1 MLAIISPSKN
11 LNDQPEHITDEY
23 SIPSF
28 LEESKVLIEKLR
40 TFTPK
45 KLQKIMSINSKLAT
59 LNFERFHN
67 WSGSVSPAD
76 AHRAILMFNGE
87 VFNGLQ
93 AKTLSKN
100 DLEYSQEKIRL
111 LSGLYG
117 LLRPLD
123 LVQPYRLEMGTQ
135 MTVNRKKGLYKF
147 WGNKLTDELNNDLS
161 GHKEKVLLNLA
172 SNEYFNAINPKKLKA
187 RIIKCQFKEER
198 NGKLQFITIFGK
210 KARGLMLRF
219 MIENHIEHAEE
230 LKTFDVDGYYF
241 NSSYSTEDYWMF
253 SR

>member
-11 LNDQPEHITDEY
+11 LNANPLHITDEY
-23 SIPSF
+23 SIPVF
-28 LEESKVLIEKLR
+28 LKESNMLIEKLR
-40 TFTPK
+40 TFNPK
-45 KLQKIMSINSKLAT
+45 KLQKMMGINSKLAA

-67 WSGSVSPAD
+67 WTGSVSPSD

-93 AKTLSKN
+93 AKTLPKN
-100 DLEYSQEKIRL
+100 DLDYSQDKIRI

-123 LVQPYRLEMGTQ
+123 LVEPYRLEMGTQ
-135 MTVNRKKGLYKF
+135 MNINRKKGLYKF
-147 WGNKLTDELNNDLS
+147 WGNNLTDNLNSELS
-161 GHKEKVLLNLA
+161 GHKEKVLVNLA
-172 SNEYFNAINPKKLKA
+172 SDEYFNAINPKKVDA

-198 NGKLQFITIFGK
+198 NGKLQFVTIFGK
-210 KARGLMLRF
+210 KARGLMVRF
-219 MIENHIEHAEE
+219 MIENRVEHPEE
-230 LKTFDVDGYYF
+230 LKTFDAEGYYF